1 MANEKP
7 TSCTKSF
14 KHESF
19 RYFVIL
25 VIAICLIV
33 CIVSQ
38 VSVCVYIYHKFSRLD
53 KRMDDFG
60 NVLESILD
68 GSSSKFTSS
77 QRALNENGG
86 VVRERRSL
94 QQTNTNLQ
102 GLVKRLNVMEK
113 RYAENYTGEWVISIW
128 HSSEYSESIAVRFE
142 KKNGIDK
149 NNRLYV
155 IMIKLNEVFR
165 Q

>member
-19 RYFVIL
+19 LSFVIL
-25 VIAICLIV
+25 FIAIFLIV
-33 CIVSQ
+33 CIASQ

-53 KRMDDFG
+53 KRVDGFG
-60 NVLESILD
+60 NVLEHILD
-68 GSSSKFTSS
+68 ESYSKLTSN
-77 QRALNENGG
+77 QTALNENGE

-94 QQTNTNLQ
+94 QKTNTNLQ
-102 GLVKRLNVMEK
+102 GLV
-113 RYAENYTGEWVISIW
+113 
-128 HSSEYSESIAVRFE
+128 
-142 KKNGIDK
+142 
-149 NNRLYV
+149 
-155 IMIKLNEVFR
+155 

>member
-7 TSCTKSF
+7 ASCTKSF

-19 RYFVIL
+19 LSFVIL
-25 VIAICLIV
+25 FIAICLIV

-53 KRMDDFG
+53 KRVDGFG
-60 NVLESILD
+60 NVLEHILD
-68 GSSSKFTSS
+68 ESSSKLTSN
-77 QRALNENGG
+77 QTALNENGE

-102 GLVKRLNVMEK
+102 GLVLRLNVMEK
-113 RYAENYTGEWVISIW
+113 RYTVPGRGGGLGTPHMKGVGMLLVSLKGVN
-128 HSSEYSESIAVRFE
+128 FE
-142 KKNGIDK
+142 FLSHLGCSGQNAIIFSREGLD
-149 NNRLYV
+149 
-155 IMIKLNEVFR
+155 
-165 Q
+165 

>member
-19 RYFVIL
+19 LSFVIL
-25 VIAICLIV
+25 FIAICLIV

-53 KRMDDFG
+53 KRVDDFG
-60 NVLESILD
+60 NVLEHILD
-68 GSSSKFTSS
+68 ESSSKLTSN
-77 QRALNENGG
+77 QTALNENGE

-94 QQTNTNLQ
+94 QKTNTNLQ
-102 GLVKRLNVMEK
+102 GLVQRLNVMEK
-113 RYAENYTGEWVISIW
+113 RYADPGGGVGTTHMKGVGMLLVSLRTVN
-128 HSSEYSESIAVRFE
+128 FE
-142 KKNGIDK
+142 FWSHLGGSGQNAIIFSREGLD
-149 NNRLYV
+149 
-155 IMIKLNEVFR
+155 
-165 Q
+165 

>member
-7 TSCTKSF
+7 ASCTKSF

-19 RYFVIL
+19 LSFVIL
-25 VIAICLIV
+25 FIAICLIV

-53 KRMDDFG
+53 KRVDGFG
-60 NVLESILD
+60 NVLEHILD
-68 GSSSKFTSS
+68 ESSSKLTSN
-77 QRALNENGG
+77 QTALNENGE

-102 GLVKRLNVMEK
+102 GLVLRLNVMEK
-113 RYAENYTGEWVISIW
+113 RYTDPGRGGGGWGHRILKYEIW
-128 HSSEYSESIAVRFE
+128 GVNFE
-142 KKNGIDK
+142 FLSHLGCSGQNAIIFSREGLD
-149 NNRLYV
+149 
-155 IMIKLNEVFR
+155 
-165 Q
+165 